1 MRTVCVFCG
10 ARTGSDPAF
19 AEAAKRFG
27 AFLGRTGRTL
37 VYGGGHVGMMGILAD
52 AALAAGG
59 RVIGVIPQA
68 LVDKE
73 LAHRS
78 LTELRVVDSM
88 HARKALM
95 AELADGF
102 VALPGGIGTLE
113 ELFEIWTW
121 GQLNLH
127 AKPYGLLEVNGF
139 FDPLLAFLD
148 SLVEK
153 GFVRPEH
160 RAMLLVE
167 PDPARL
173 VERMASHRPVQ
184 VPKWLDPGTN

>member
-1 MRTVCVFCG
+1 MQTVCVFCG
-10 ARTGSDPAF
+10 ARKGSDPAF
-19 AEAAKRFG
+19 TEAAGRFG
-27 AFLGRTGRTL
+27 SFLGRTGRTL
-37 VYGGGHVGMMGILAD
+37 VYGGGQIGMMGVLAD

-59 RVIGVIPQA
+59 RVVGVIPQA
-68 LVDKE
+68 LVDKR
-73 LAHRS
+73 LAHRG

-88 HARKALM
+88 HTRKALM

-127 AKPYGLLEVNGF
+127 GKPYGLLEVNGF

-148 SLVEK
+148 SLVHK

-160 RAMLLVE
+160 REMLLVD

-173 VERMASHRPVQ
+173 LERMASQRPVD
-184 VPKWLDPGTN
+184 VPKWLDPGRS